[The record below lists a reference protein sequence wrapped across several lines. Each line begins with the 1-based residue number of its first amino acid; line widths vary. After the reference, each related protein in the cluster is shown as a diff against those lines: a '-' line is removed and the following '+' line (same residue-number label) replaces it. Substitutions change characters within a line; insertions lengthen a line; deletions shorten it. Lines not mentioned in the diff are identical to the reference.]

1 MVLYQIN
8 PNFKIQMSKFITQE
22 GLEKLKEELEYLK
35 TTKQKELAERLRR
48 AIAFGDLSENFEYA
62 DAKDA
67 QIMLQT
73 RIAELGE
80 EIREAKVVEEGS
92 KSGRVQVGSVVHVEA
107 ENSNIAFTIVTGKE
121 ANPLEGKISA
131 ESPVGSCLLGK
142 KVGEKCTA
150 DLPSGPI
157 TYKILEVE

>member
-1 MVLYQIN
+1 MA
-8 PNFKIQMSKFITQE
+8 KFVTKE

-35 TTKQKELAERLRR
+35 TTKQRELAERLRK
-48 AIAFGDLSENFEYA
+48 AIAFGDLSENFEYS

-73 RIAELGE
+73 RIAELGN
-80 EIREAKVVEEGS
+80 EILEAKVVEGGA
-92 KSGRVQVGSVVHVEA
+92 KSGKVQVGSIVEVDA
-107 ENSNIAFTIVTGKE
+107 AGLTMRFTIATGRE

-142 KVGEKCTA
+142 KVGEKCVA
-150 DLPSGPI
+150 ELPAGPV
-157 TYKILEVE
+157 TYKILKIE